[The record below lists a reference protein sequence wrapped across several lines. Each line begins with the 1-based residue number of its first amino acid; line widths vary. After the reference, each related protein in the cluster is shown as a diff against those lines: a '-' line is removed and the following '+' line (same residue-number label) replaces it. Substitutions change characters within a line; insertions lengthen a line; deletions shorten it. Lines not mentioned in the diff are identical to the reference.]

1 MDVEIIG
8 FVAAL
13 LTTSAFVPQVIK
25 VWKSKSSNGVSLSMY
40 LVLLLGVSLW
50 GVYGYLI
57 DSMSIIIANT
67 VTGFLQLIILV
78 LILKNKNKNKNK
90 N

>member
-25 VWKSKSSNGVSLSMY
+25 VWKSKYSNGVSVSMY
-40 LVLLLGVSLW
+40 LILLLGVFLW

-57 DSMSIIIANT
+57 GSMSIMIANT
-67 VTGFLQLIILV
+67 VTGLLQLMILI
-78 LILKNKNKNKNK
+78 LILKNKNKD
-90 N
+90 

>member
-25 VWKSKSSNGVSLSMY
+25 VWKSKHSNGVSVSMY
-40 LVLLLGVSLW
+40 LILLLGVFLW

-57 DSMSIIIANT
+57 GSMSIMIANT
-67 VTGFLQLIILV
+67 VTGLLQLMI
-78 LILKNKNKNKNK
+78 LILILTNKNKD
-90 N
+90 

>member
-13 LTTSAFVPQVIK
+13 LTTFAFVPQVVK
-25 VWKSKSSNGVSLSMY
+25 VWKSKSSKGVSVSMY
-40 LVLLLGVSLW
+40 LVLLLGVFLW

-57 DSMSIIIANT
+57 DSMSIMIANT
-67 VTGFLQLIILV
+67 VTGLLQLMI
-78 LILKNKNKNKNK
+78 LILILMNKNKD
-90 N
+90 

>member
-25 VWKSKSSNGVSLSMY
+25 VWKSKSSKGVSVSMY

-57 DSMSIIIANT
+57 DSMSIMIANM

-78 LILKNKNKNKNK
+78 LILKNKNKD
-90 N
+90 

>member
-25 VWKSKSSNGVSLSMY
+25 VWKSKSSKGVSVPMY
-40 LVLLLGVSLW
+40 LVLLLGVFLW

-57 DSMSIIIANT
+57 ESKSIMIANT
-67 VTGFLQLIILV
+67 VTGLLQLVI
-78 LILKNKNKNKNK
+78 LILILMNKNKD
-90 N
+90 

>member
-1 MDVEIIG
+1 MDVESIG

-25 VWKSKSSNGVSLSMY
+25 VWKSKSSKGVSVSMY

-57 DSMSIIIANT
+57 DSMSIMIANT

-78 LILKNKNKNKNK
+78 LILKNKNKD
-90 N
+90 

>member
-13 LTTSAFVPQVIK
+13 LTTYAFVPQVVKI
-25 VWKSKSSNGVSLSMY
+25 WKSKSSKGVSVSMY
-40 LVLLLGVSLW
+40 LVLLLGVFLW

-57 DSMSIIIANT
+57 DSMSIMIANT
-67 VTGFLQLIILV
+67 VTGLLQLMI
-78 LILKNKNKNKNK
+78 LILILMNKNKD
-90 N
+90 

>member
-13 LTTSAFVPQVIK
+13 LTTYAFVPQVVK
-25 VWKSKSSNGVSLSMY
+25 VWKSKSSKGVSVSMY
-40 LVLLLGVSLW
+40 LVLLLGVFLW

-57 DSMSIIIANT
+57 DSMSIMIANT
-67 VTGFLQLIILV
+67 VTGLLQLMI
-78 LILKNKNKNKNK
+78 LILILMNKNKD
-90 N
+90 

>member
-25 VWKSKSSNGVSLSMY
+25 VWKSKSSKGVSVSMY
-40 LVLLLGVSLW
+40 LVLLVGVFPR

-78 LILKNKNKNKNK
+78 LSLKNKNKD
-90 N
+90 

>member
-40 LVLLLGVSLW
+40 LVLLVGVSLW

-78 LILKNKNKNKNK
+78 LSLKNKNKD
-90 N
+90 

>member
-25 VWKSKSSNGVSLSMY
+25 VWKSKSSKGVSVSMY

-50 GVYGYLI
+50 RVYGYLI
-57 DSMSIIIANT
+57 GSMSIMIANT

-78 LILKNKNKNKNK
+78 LILKNKNKD
-90 N
+90 

>member
-25 VWKSKSSNGVSLSMY
+25 VWKSKYSNGVSVSMY
-40 LVLLLGVSLW
+40 LILLLGVFLW

-57 DSMSIIIANT
+57 GSMSIMIANT
-67 VTGFLQLIILV
+67 VTGLLQLMILILV
-78 LILKNKNKNKNK
+78 LTNKNKD
-90 N
+90 

>member
-25 VWKSKSSNGVSLSMY
+25 VWKSKSSKGVSVSMY

-57 DSMSIIIANT
+57 DSMSIMIANT

-78 LILKNKNKNKNK
+78 PNLKNKNKD
-90 N
+90 

>member
-13 LTTSAFVPQVIK
+13 LTTSAFVLQLIK
-25 VWKSKSSNGVSLSMY
+25 VWKSKSSKGVSVPMY
-40 LVLLLGVSLW
+40 LVLLLGVFLW

-57 DSMSIIIANT
+57 ESKSIMIANT
-67 VTGFLQLIILV
+67 VTGLLQLVI
-78 LILKNKNKNKNK
+78 LILILMNKNKD
-90 N
+90 

>member
-13 LTTSAFVPQVIK
+13 LTTSAFVPQVVK
-25 VWKSKSSNGVSLSMY
+25 VWKSKSSMGVSVSMY
-40 LVLLLGVSLW
+40 LVLLLGVFLW

-57 DSMSIIIANT
+57 DSMSIMIANT
-67 VTGFLQLIILV
+67 VTGLLQLMILI
-78 LILKNKNKNKNK
+78 LILKNKNKD
-90 N
+90 

>member
-1 MDVEIIG
+1 MNVEIIG

-13 LTTSAFVPQVIK
+13 LTTSAFVPQVVK
-25 VWKSKSSNGVSLSMY
+25 VWKSKSSKGVSVSMY

-57 DSMSIIIANT
+57 DSMSIMIANT
-67 VTGFLQLIILV
+67 VTGLLQLMI
-78 LILKNKNKNKNK
+78 LILILMNKNKD
-90 N
+90 

>member
-13 LTTSAFVPQVIK
+13 LTTSAFVPQVVK
-25 VWKSKSSNGVSLSMY
+25 VWKSKSSKGVSVSMY

-57 DSMSIIIANT
+57 DSMSIMIANT
-67 VTGFLQLIILV
+67 VTGLLQLMI
-78 LILKNKNKNKNK
+78 LILILMNKNKD
-90 N
+90 

>member
-13 LTTSAFVPQVIK
+13 LTTYAFVPQVIK
-25 VWKSKSSNGVSLSMY
+25 VWKSKSSKGVSVSMY
-40 LVLLLGVSLW
+40 LVLLLGVFLW

-57 DSMSIIIANT
+57 ESMSIMIANT
-67 VTGFLQLIILV
+67 VTGLLQLMI
-78 LILKNKNKNKNK
+78 LILILMNKNKD
-90 N
+90 

>member
-25 VWKSKSSNGVSLSMY
+25 VWKSKSSKGVSVSMY
-40 LVLLLGVSLW
+40 LVLLLVVSHW
-50 GVYGYLI
+50 RVYGYLI
-57 DSMSIIIANT
+57 DSMSIMIANT

-78 LILKNKNKNKNK
+78 LILKNKNKD
-90 N
+90 

>member
-13 LTTSAFVPQVIK
+13 LTTSAFVPQVVK
-25 VWKSKSSNGVSLSMY
+25 VWKSKSSKGVSVSMY
-40 LVLLLGVSLW
+40 LVLLLGVFLW

-57 DSMSIIIANT
+57 DSISIMIANT
-67 VTGFLQLIILV
+67 VTGLLQLMI
-78 LILKNKNKNKNK
+78 LILIFMNKNKD
-90 N
+90 

>member
-25 VWKSKSSNGVSLSMY
+25 VWKSKSSKGVSVPMY
-40 LVLLLGVSLW
+40 LVLLLGVFLW

-57 DSMSIIIANT
+57 DSMSIMIANT
-67 VTGFLQLIILV
+67 VTGLLQLMI
-78 LILKNKNKNKNK
+78 LILILTNKNKD
-90 N
+90 

>member
-25 VWKSKSSNGVSLSMY
+25 VWKSKYSNGVSVSMY
-40 LVLLLGVSLW
+40 LILLLGVFLW

-57 DSMSIIIANT
+57 GSMSIMIANT
-67 VTGFLQLIILV
+67 VTGLLQLMI
-78 LILKNKNKNKNK
+78 LILILTNKNKD
-90 N
+90 

>member
-13 LTTSAFVPQVIK
+13 LTTFAFVPQVVK
-25 VWKSKSSNGVSLSMY
+25 VWKSKSSMGVSVSMY
-40 LVLLLGVSLW
+40 LVLLLGVFLW

-57 DSMSIIIANT
+57 DSMSIMIANT
-67 VTGFLQLIILV
+67 VTGLLQLMI
-78 LILKNKNKNKNK
+78 LILILTNKNKD
-90 N
+90 

>member
-13 LTTSAFVPQVIK
+13 LTTSAFVPQVVK
-25 VWKSKSSNGVSLSMY
+25 VWKSKSSKGVSVSMY
-40 LVLLLGVSLW
+40 LILLLGVFLW

-57 DSMSIIIANT
+57 DSMSIMIANT
-67 VTGFLQLIILV
+67 VTGLLQLMI
-78 LILKNKNKNKNK
+78 LILILTNKNKD
-90 N
+90 